1 MTTTPLPPRPGEPTD
16 PELRDRY
23 LTDAAREREE
33 RRGGDAELLGRA
45 ADEREREGCGRHGS
59 SLRARLRDGRASPAA
74 VA

>member
-33 RRGGDAELLGRA
+33 RRGGKG
-45 ADEREREGCGRHGS
+45 EGALHSGW
-59 SLRARLRDGRASPAA
+59 RLRRCSMERQGRGVLQRYFIA
-74 VA
+74 VKLS